1 MRERE
6 PVARR
11 VDEAAREVLALGE
24 GQGVDEDVEP
34 AVGVRPASGLTR
46 FSISD
51 SIDEKPTSAPA
62 SWSARAI
69 PHAIE

>member
-1 MRERE
+1 MGERE

-34 AVGVRPASGLTR
+34 AVGVRPASEHTLDVGVDL
-46 FSISD
+46 D
-51 SIDEKPTSAPA
+51 VAWLDE
-62 SWSARAI
+62 
-69 PHAIE
+69 